1 MVSRDQS
8 ISPRYTPCILI
19 SRIGSAL
26 PHRVNSQQTNSV
38 DYVVYSRSHAFHD
51 GNQTLRRKNPNT
63 TGIEPSFF
71 PPRGGRRTSTPPA
84 RGCICL
90 TNIYIFSETVGCNC
104 SRFRGFLIPDGDT
117 LHCSR
122 YFGAVPLV
130 DRMNVHTMCGPRAE
144 RF

>member
-1 MVSRDQS
+1 MVGIQGQDLTHNLLLSEFFFLFTLETPPLPRDESVVSRDQP

-26 PHRVNSQQTNSV
+26 PQRVNSHQTNSV

-71 PPRGGRRTSTPPA
+71 PPRGGRRTSTPG
-84 RGCICL
+84 RGGIHWNM
-90 TNIYIFSETVGCNC
+90 TTK
-104 SRFRGFLIPDGDT
+104 SRGLSHGLLLFLDW
-117 LHCSR
+117 
-122 YFGAVPLV
+122 V
-130 DRMNVHTMCGPRAE
+130 
-144 RF
+144 